1 MEKKQLVCSDVDF
14 DAQSHTYK
22 LNGLPLSGVTPIVKW
37 LFPDTYQGIPQSV
50 LEQAAAHGSMVH
62 SKVELYDSLGIV
74 PDDEYKDFV
83 DSHKWLCEQWGLKIR
98 CSEYLVSDEQYIA
111 SCIDKVCEDNSLIDI
126 KSTSKLHV
134 LNVCIQLSIYA
145 MLFEQQ
151 NKGEKVP
158 HIYAEWLPKAQY
170 GNAEIREL
178 KRVPAEFCARLVEA
192 FIKGEDS
199 KPYRE
204 ELDMMGFHSDE
215 RKEGDVPYEVQPL
228 VDELVIIKKELDKL
242 TEREKEIKTALK
254 VAMQHAG
261 EQKWIS
267 DNFQCS
273 IRAAYEK
280 ESFDS
285 AAFKKNEPAMYES
298 YKKVTKYAETLT
310 YKVL

>member
-22 LNGLPLSGVTPIVKW
+22 LNGLPLSGVTPIVAW

-62 SKVELYDSLGIV
+62 SKIELFDDMGIM
-74 PDDEYKDFV
+74 PDDDYQEYV
-83 DSHKWLCEQWGLKIR
+83 ESHKWLCEQWNLKVTH
-98 CSEYLVSDEQYIA
+98 SEYLVSDEQNIA

-126 KSTSKLHV
+126 KTTSKLHL

-145 MLFEQQ
+145 MLFEMQ
-151 NKGEKVP
+151 NKGEEVP
-158 HIYAEWLPKAQY
+158 HIYVEWLPKAQY
-170 GNAEIREL
+170 GKPEIREI
-178 KRVPAEFCARLVEA
+178 KRVPAEFCTRLVKA
-192 FIKGEDS
+192 YVKGEDS

-204 ELDMMGFHSDE
+204 ELDMMGFHSEE
-215 RKEGDVPYEVQPL
+215 RKEGEVPYEVQPI
-228 VDELVIIKKELDKL
+228 VDELVIIKKELEKL
-242 TEREKEIKTALK
+242 TEREKELKTALL

-261 EQKWIS
+261 EQKWVS

-273 IRAAYEK
+273 IRAAYER
-280 ESFDS
+280 ETFDS
-285 AAFKKNEPAMYES
+285 ATFKKNEPKMYEC
-298 YKKVTKYAETLT
+298 YKKVTKYAESLT

>member
-1 MEKKQLVCSDVDF
+1 MEKKNLVNSPVVF
-14 DAQSHTYK
+14 DNEHHTYT
-22 LNGLPLSGVTPIVKW
+22 LDGHSLSGVTPIIAW
-37 LFPDTYQGIPQSV
+37 LFPDTYKGIPQSV

-62 SKVELYDSLGIV
+62 SKIELYDSMGIV

-83 DSHKWLCEQWGLKIR
+83 DAHKWLCEQWGLKIR

-178 KRVPAEFCARLVEA
+178 KRVPSEFCARLVDA

-215 RKEGDVPYEVQPL
+215 RKEGEVPFEVQPL
-228 VDELVIIKKELDKL
+228 VDELVTIKQELDKL
-242 TEREKEIKTALK
+242 TEREKELKTALK
-254 VAMQHAG
+254 IAMQQAG
-261 EQKWIS
+261 EQKWVS

-285 AAFKKNEPAMYES
+285 AAFKKNEPAMYEQ
-298 YKKVTKYAETLT
+298 YKKTTKYAETLI

>member
-1 MEKKQLVCSDVDF
+1 
-14 DAQSHTYK
+14 
-22 LNGLPLSGVTPIVKW
+22 
-37 LFPDTYQGIPQSV
+37 
-50 LEQAAAHGSMVH
+50 MVH

-192 FIKGEDS
+192 YIKGEDS

-215 RKEGDVPYEVQPL
+215 RKEGEVPYEVQPL

-298 YKKVTKYAETLT
+298 YKKITKYAETLT

>member
-1 MEKKQLVCSDVDF
+1 MEKKSLISSPVVF
-14 DAQSHTYK
+14 DNEHHTYT
-22 LNGLPLSGVTPIVKW
+22 LDGHSLSGVTPIIAW
-37 LFPDTYQGIPQSV
+37 LLPDTYKGIPQSV
-50 LEQAAAHGSMVH
+50 LEMAAAHGSMVH

-98 CSEYLVSDEQYIA
+98 CSEYLVSDEQNIA

-158 HIYAEWLPKAQY
+158 HIYVEWLPKSQY

-178 KRVPAEFCARLVEA
+178 KRVPAEFCARLIDA
-192 FIKGEDS
+192 FIYCEDS

-204 ELDMMGFHSDE
+204 ELDMMGFHSEE
-215 RKEGDVPYEVQPL
+215 RKEGEVPYEVQPL
-228 VDELVIIKKELDKL
+228 VDELVIIKRELDKL
-242 TEREKEIKTALK
+242 TEREKELKTALK
-254 VAMQHAG
+254 VAMQQAG
-261 EQKWIS
+261 EQKWVS

>member
-22 LNGLPLSGVTPIVKW
+22 LNGLPLSGVTPIVAW

-62 SKVELYDSLGIV
+62 SKIELFDDMGIM
-74 PDDEYKDFV
+74 PDDDYQEYV
-83 DSHKWLCEQWGLKIR
+83 ESHKWLCEQWNLKVTY
-98 CSEYLVSDEQYIA
+98 SEYLVSDEQNIA

-126 KSTSKLHV
+126 KTTSKLHL

-145 MLFEQQ
+145 MLFEMQ

-158 HIYAEWLPKAQY
+158 HIYVEWLPKAQY
-170 GNAEIREL
+170 GKPEIREIR
-178 KRVPAEFCARLVEA
+178 RVPAEFCARLVEA
-192 FIKGEDS
+192 FVKGEDS

-204 ELDMMGFHSDE
+204 ELDMMGFHSEE
-215 RKEGDVPYEVQPL
+215 RKEGEVPYEVQPI
-228 VDELVIIKKELDKL
+228 VDELVIIKKELEKL
-242 TEREKEIKTALK
+242 TEREKELKTSLL

-261 EQKWIS
+261 EQKWVS

-273 IRAAYEK
+273 IRASYER
-280 ESFDS
+280 ETFDS
-285 AAFKKNEPAMYES
+285 ATFKKNEPKMYEC
-298 YKKVTKYAETLT
+298 YKKVTKYAESLT

>member
-1 MEKKQLVCSDVDF
+1 MEKKSLISSPVVF
-14 DAQSHTYK
+14 NNERHTYT
-22 LNGLPLSGVTPIVKW
+22 LNGHALSGVTPIVAW

-50 LEQAAAHGSMVH
+50 LEQAAAHGSLVH
-62 SKVELYDSLGIV
+62 SKIELYDSMGIE
-74 PDDEYKDFV
+74 PDDEFKEYT

-98 CSEYLVSDEQYIA
+98 CSEYLVSDEQNIA

-126 KSTSKLHV
+126 KTTSKLHK
-134 LNVCIQLSIYA
+134 LNVVIQLSIYA

-170 GNAEIREL
+170 GQPEIHEL
-178 KRVPAEFCARLVEA
+178 RRVPAEFCARLVEA
-192 FIKGEDS
+192 FVKGEDS

-204 ELDMMGFHSDE
+204 ELDLMGFHSEE
-215 RKEGDVPYEVQPL
+215 RKEGEVPYEAQPI
-228 VDELVIIKKELDKL
+228 VDELVIIKKELEKL
-242 TEREKEIKTALK
+242 TEREKELKTALL

-261 EQKWIS
+261 EQKWVS

-273 IRAAYEK
+273 IRAAYER
-280 ESFDS
+280 ETFDS
-285 AAFKKNEPAMYES
+285 ATFKKNEPKMYEC
-298 YKKVTKYAETLT
+298 YIKKTKYAESLT

>member
-1 MEKKQLVCSDVDF
+1 
-14 DAQSHTYK
+14 
-22 LNGLPLSGVTPIVKW
+22 
-37 LFPDTYQGIPQSV
+37 
-50 LEQAAAHGSMVH
+50 
-62 SKVELYDSLGIV
+62 
-74 PDDEYKDFV
+74 
-83 DSHKWLCEQWGLKIR
+83 
-98 CSEYLVSDEQYIA
+98 
-111 SCIDKVCEDNSLIDI
+111 VCEDNSLIDI
-126 KSTSKLHV
+126 KTTSKLHK
-134 LNVCIQLSIYA
+134 LNVVIQLSIYA

-170 GNAEIREL
+170 GNPEIHEL
-178 KRVPAEFCARLVEA
+178 KRVPAEFCARLVQA
-192 FIKGEDS
+192 YIKGEDS

-204 ELDMMGFHSDE
+204 ELDMMGFHSEE
-215 RKEGDVPYEVQPL
+215 RKEGEVPFEVQPL
-228 VDELVIIKKELDKL
+228 VDELVTIKQELDKL

-298 YKKVTKYAETLT
+298 YKKITKYAETLT
-310 YKVL
+310 YQVL

>member
-22 LNGLPLSGVTPIVKW
+22 LNGLPLSGVTPIIAW
-37 LFPDTYQGIPQSV
+37 LFPDTYKGIPQSV
-50 LEQAAAHGSMVH
+50 LEQAAAHGSLVH
-62 SKVELYDSLGIV
+62 SKIELYDSMGIN
-74 PDDEYKDFV
+74 PNDEFQYYV
-83 DSHKWLCEQWGLKIR
+83 DSHICLCEKWGLKIR
-98 CSEYLVSDEQYIA
+98 CSEYLVSDEQHIA

-126 KSTSKLHV
+126 KTTSKLHK
-134 LNVCIQLSIYA
+134 LNVVIQLSIYA

-170 GNAEIREL
+170 GQPEIHEL
-178 KRVPAEFCARLVEA
+178 RRVPAEFCARLVEA

-204 ELDMMGFHSDE
+204 ELDLMGFHSEE
-215 RKEGDVPYEVQPL
+215 RKEGEVPYEVQPI
-228 VDELVIIKKELDKL
+228 VDELVIIKKELEKL
-242 TEREKEIKTALK
+242 TEREKELKTSLL

-261 EQKWIS
+261 EQKWVS

-273 IRAAYEK
+273 IRAAYER
-280 ESFDS
+280 ETFDS
-285 AAFKKNEPAMYES
+285 ATFKKNEPKMYEC
-298 YKKVTKYAETLT
+298 YIKKTKYAETLT
-310 YKVL
+310 YKVI